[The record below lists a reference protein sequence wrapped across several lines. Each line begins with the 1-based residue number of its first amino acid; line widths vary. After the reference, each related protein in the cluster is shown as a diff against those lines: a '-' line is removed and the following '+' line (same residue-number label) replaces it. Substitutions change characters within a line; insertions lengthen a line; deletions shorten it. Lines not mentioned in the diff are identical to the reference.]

1 MNTTVR
7 VKRSLAAVA
16 LMGAF
21 SAQAATV
28 VDFDTDSAGNTLT
41 AGTAITNQYAADGVT
56 FHQMDT
62 KIQGSSTELSN
73 LMVFDSANPTGGD
86 DDLATNPGYHSTNT
100 VNLGNVLIISEDN
113 DSSDPDDQANGGR
126 FFVQL
131 DPSKQYKVDN
141 VTFLD
146 IEDKRASGEARTINN
161 STFFAL
167 FDSSQNQIGSNYWVT
182 GLGDNS
188 VETLSV
194 DVSGAEFMYFS
205 FHTSGALAGFELTS
219 EAVAA
224 SEPAA
229 LALMSLG
236 LAGLMITRRRNR
248 ALEDQRSH

>member
-1 MNTTVR
+1 MNTTVW

-16 LMGAF
+16 LMGAV

-28 VDFDTDSAGNTLT
+28 IDFDTDSAGNTLS

-56 FHQMDT
+56 FHNTQT
-62 KIQGSSTELSN
+62 YIKNSTSELAD
-73 LMVFDSANPTGGD
+73 LMVFDTANPTGGD
-86 DDLATNPGYHSTNT
+86 SDLATPGSHSTNN
-100 VNLGNVLIISEDN
+100 VPLGNVLIISEDN
-113 DSSDPDDQANGGR
+113 NASNPDDLGGGGS
-126 FFVQL
+126 FEIQL
-131 DPSKQYKVDN
+131 DPSKQYRVDN

-146 IEDKRASGEARTINN
+146 IEDHRADGVARNANN
-161 STFFAL
+161 STFMSL
-167 FDSSQNQIGSNYWVT
+167 LDSDKNLIGSKYWVT

-188 VETLSV
+188 VETL
-194 DVSGAEFMYFS
+194 DINVSGAQYMFFS

-219 EAVAA
+219 QAVAA

-248 ALEDQRSH
+248 ALENQRNH

>member
-1 MNTTVR
+1 MNTTVW

-16 LMGAF
+16 LVGAV

-28 VDFDTDSAGNTLT
+28 IDFDTDSAGNTLN

-56 FHQMDT
+56 FHQIDT
-62 KIQGSSTELSN
+62 KIKGSSTELSD

-86 DDLATNPGYHSTNT
+86 SDLATPGYHSTNT
-100 VNLGNVLIISEDN
+100 VGLGNVLIISEDN
-113 DSSDPDDQANGGR
+113 NASNPDDQANGGR
-126 FFVQL
+126 FYVQL

-146 IEDKRASGEARTINN
+146 IEDKRASGESRTVNN
-161 STFFAL
+161 STFMAL
-167 FDSSQNQIGSNYWVT
+167 FDSSRNQIGSNYWVT

-219 EAVAA
+219 QAVAA

-248 ALEDQRSH
+248 ALENQRNH

>member
-1 MNTTVR
+1 MNTTVWA
-7 VKRSLAAVA
+7 KRSLAAAA
-16 LMGAF
+16 LMGAM

-28 VDFDTDSAGNTLT
+28 IDFDTDSAGNTLA

-56 FHQMDT
+56 FYQIDT
-62 KIQGSSTELSN
+62 YIQGSTTELSD

-86 DDLATNPGYHSTNT
+86 SDLATPGYHPTNT
-100 VNLGNVLIISEDN
+100 VGLGNVLIISEDN
-113 DSSDPDDQANGGR
+113 DASDPDDQANGGR
-126 FFVQL
+126 FYVEL
-131 DPSKQYKVDN
+131 DPSKQYKVDT

-146 IEDKRASGEARTINN
+146 IEDKRAKGEARTQNN

-167 FDSSQNQIGSNYWVT
+167 FDSSQTQIGSNYWVT

-188 VETLSV
+188 VETLNV
-194 DVSGAEFMYFS
+194 DVSGAQYMYFS

-248 ALEDQRSH
+248 SLEQQRH